1 MNILYTKEEQQFIA
15 NNLHLT
21 NAEIAECIGRS
32 ESAIKT
38 YKNNRGLH
46 KDIEAIPWHDYEKV
60 ISLYLRLNENSVEN
74 IVEITGFKKYKVHK
88 IINEYLD
95 KSMGILEQEGAANIL
110 FEYNGEKQYWR
121 GLVSTVERE
130 HPGCSI
136 IKVDKIK
143 E

>member
-1 MNILYTKEEQQFIA
+1 MTIPYTQAEKDFIA
-15 NNLHLT
+15 DNLHLT
-21 NAEIAECIGRS
+21 NAELAEAIGRS
-32 ESAIKT
+32 KSAVST

-95 KSMGILEQEGAANIL
+95 RT
-110 FEYNGEKQYWR
+110 W
-121 GLVSTVERE
+121 
-130 HPGCSI
+130 C
-136 IKVDKIK
+136 
-143 E
+143 